1 MNHDERGGTS
11 MVTSVALHIYYSE
24 FMMHNIS
31 CCCIYSLYIV
41 YTVYIYIY
49 TVYIYIYIY
58 IQYIEKYAK
67 HRKSVQKRE
76 GTEPTFL
83 QTLETWSLLRNLKFT
98 RKPGVNS
105 GESPSLFVS
114 INCQG

>member
-41 YTVYIYIY
+41 YTVCIYIY

-58 IQYIEKYAK
+58 TVYRTICKTSEICSEERGNRA
-67 HRKSVQKRE
+67 HVLTDLGNLELTQKPE
-76 GTEPTFL
+76 VYS
-83 QTLETWSLLRNLKFT
+83 ETWS
-98 RKPGVNS
+98 
-105 GESPSLFVS
+105 
-114 INCQG
+114 